1 MLSQIPTVEEVAD
14 YLKLLGFEVE
24 RDGESWIYNISISQK
39 IIAQMYDQTHG
50 VALHLYGESTDSML
64 LSILSKSYTVTSFIG
79 NKYIYDITNSNS
91 RRSN

>member
-1 MLSQIPTVEEVAD
+1 MLSVEEVAD

-24 RDGESWIYNISISQK
+24 RDENWIYNISISQE
-39 IIAQMYDQTHG
+39 IIAQMHEQPYG
-50 VALHLYGESTDSML
+50 VALYLYGESTDSML